1 MIKYIPV
8 DYVGRIIK
16 LNTTSNVATT
26 LKSTSE
32 LIDYAYI
39 ADEAGVLTYNDKETP
54 VKKGDLILCLYG
66 SIVDEKYSSDGRT
79 YIVIGTDSTDG
90 IAKWL
95 HHIEMRTNDDLKRR
109 ESKVM
114 SAEKCSDEVSCFN

>member
-1 MIKYIPV
+1 MIRYIPV
-8 DYVGRIIK
+8 EYVGRIIK
-16 LNTTSNVATT
+16 LNDTSNVATT

-79 YIVIGTDSTDG
+79 YIVIRTDSTDG
-90 IAKWL
+90 IVKWL

>member
-16 LNTTSNVATT
+16 LNATSNVATT
-26 LKSTSE
+26 LKSAPSS
-32 LIDYAYI
+32 IDYAYI
-39 ADEAGVLTYNDKETP
+39 ADEDGVLSYDGKETP

-66 SIVDEKYSSDGRT
+66 SIVDGKYSSDNRT
-79 YIVIGTDSTDG
+79 YIVIGTDSIDCV
-90 IAKWL
+90 AEWL

>member
-8 DYVGRIIK
+8 EYVGRIIK
-16 LNTTSNVATT
+16 LNDTSNVATT

-32 LIDYAYI
+32 LIDYSYI

-90 IAKWL
+90 IAEWL
-95 HHIEMRTNDDLKRR
+95 HHIEMRANYDLKRN

-114 SAEKCSDEVSCFN
+114 SVSGCSDEISCFN

>member
-16 LNTTSNVATT
+16 LNATSNVATT
-26 LKSTSE
+26 LKSTPPS
-32 LIDYAYI
+32 IDYVYI
-39 ADEAGVLTYNDKETP
+39 ADEDGVLSFDNKETP

-66 SIVDEKYSSDGRT
+66 SIVDGKYSSADRT
-79 YIVIGTDSTDG
+79 YVVISINSTG
-90 IAKWL
+90 GVAEWL

>member
-1 MIKYIPV
+1 MVKYIPV

-16 LNTTSNVATT
+16 LNDTSNVATT
-26 LKSTSE
+26 LKSAPDS
-32 LIDYAYI
+32 IDYAYT
-39 ADEAGVLTYNDKETP
+39 ADEDGLLVYDGKETP

-66 SIVDEKYSSDGRT
+66 SIVDGRYRSDNRT

-90 IAKWL
+90 VAEWL
-95 HHIEMRTNDDLKRR
+95 HHIEIRTNDDLKHR

-114 SAEKCSDEVSCFN
+114 SAEQCSDEISCFN

>member
-1 MIKYIPV
+1 MVKYIPV

-16 LNTTSNVATT
+16 LNDTSNVATT
-26 LKSTSE
+26 LKSAPDS
-32 LIDYAYI
+32 IDYAYT
-39 ADEAGVLTYNDKETP
+39 ADEDGLLVYDGKETP

-66 SIVDEKYSSDGRT
+66 SIVDGRYRSDNRT

-90 IAKWL
+90 VAEWL

-109 ESKVM
+109 EYKVM
-114 SAEKCSDEVSCFN
+114 SAEHCSDEVSCFN